1 MFTLRGFIESIAS
14 PLGAALHMGDRTY
27 AFDAN
32 NGLSDGASALTVSGY
47 AQYGGADGIVD
58 TGGNQNVTITLP
70 SIASV
75 SSITP
80 QQARID
86 CVIPIWLTAIV
97 VTSGCYY
104 KLLALISND
113 PSFGSGNVQIGGS
126 LQFGI
131 AGSNDVPNGITTP
144 TPNAI
149 GGDSYELLLTTEQ
162 NNVKYEYV
170 KLYVVLGGS
179 NASITFKAFLAVLPQ
194 M

>member
-1 MFTLRGFIESIAS
+1 MLRIAI
-14 PLGAALHMGDRTY
+14 AA
-27 AFDAN
+27 AWA
-32 NGLSDGASALTVSGY
+32 AV
-47 AQYGGADGIVD
+47 
-58 TGGNQNVTITLP
+58 ITLP

-104 KLLALISND
+104 KLLVLVSND
-113 PSFGSGNVQIGGS
+113 PAFGATNVMLAGA
-126 LQFGI
+126 LQLAI
-131 AGSNDVPNGITTP
+131 AGTGDVPNNFTP
-144 TPNAI
+144 PAVPAI
-149 GGDSYELLLTTEQ
+149 GGNRYEILFSNEQ

-179 NASITFKAFLAVLPQ
+179 NASITFKAFMAILPQ
-194 M
+194 MR